1 MARFKARRGSRYN
14 ELIAAYFTPREAREL
29 SVLPK
34 KTPALQQ
41 MMDDRLTRRSR
52 FEKIAS
58 RKIANGQ
65 WSRRDVPG
73 KWIKNLTRMYSKRG
87 WRVQHGAVG
96 NQPKM
101 PKGSPNV
108 WAAYRG
114 YEKAV
119 GGPGT
124 KNYVSP
130 WELRQVKSGKTLL
143 DKGLL
148 YVQKQERKGGTT
160 SGVSKATIQQWIDGL
175 DKSISKARGKR
186 KQDLIA
192 QRDRLRRQL

>member
-1 MARFKARRGSRYN
+1 MPFKARRAKRYG
-14 ELIAAYFTPREAREL
+14 ELLSSWFTPKEAREL

-41 MMDDRLTRRSR
+41 MIDDRLLRRAR
-52 FEKIAS
+52 FEKIAA
-58 RKIANGQ
+58 RKIERGQ

-114 YEKAV
+114 AEKQV
-119 GGPGT
+119 GGPDT
-124 KNYVSP
+124 KGYVSP
-130 WELRQVKSGKTLL
+130 WQLRNIRKGKTLL

-148 YVQKQERKGGTT
+148 YVQKQERKGGTAQGLPKT
-160 SGVSKATIQQWIDGL
+160 MTQQWIADL
-175 DKSISKARGKR
+175 DKAIAKSRGKHR
-186 KQDLIA
+186 QDLIA
-192 QRDRLRRQL
+192 QRERLRRNL